1 MRGGGG
7 CRRPQ
12 GHEGM
17 RGMAA
22 PGAPTPRSHLGG
34 GVCMQRAGAGG
45 RTAAGA
51 QTIAGG
57 GGGGGGGRHGEGQ
70 QSAQRGV
77 GGRRKGCSQPLFFF
91 FSSLRAAALTAAVP
105 VAAAAAVLHLAW
117 EGNRERKR
125 DPARGTRA
133 AGVGGGRGRKLGNLR
148 LRPTP
153 VGRGRHHG
161 CAPCRDRS
169 LLAAAEWGVR
179 GPSRR
184 SPRARRGL
192 GVGLCHSFIFSCFR
206 LPTSRA
212 TPAAAAWLR
221 AGRAE
226 GRRRRLLGIGPTRGE
241 GAGLLCSSAVP
252 AALTARTGMGDAVWM
267 GPWAAWSGGRQ
278 PCPQQ
283 GVGDYHL

>member
-1 MRGGGG
+1 
-7 CRRPQ
+7 
-12 GHEGM
+12 
-17 RGMAA
+17 
-22 PGAPTPRSHLGG
+22 
-34 GVCMQRAGAGG
+34 MQRAGAGG

-51 QTIAGG
+51 QTIA
-57 GGGGGGGRHGEGQ
+57 GGGGGRHGEGQ

-91 FSSLRAAALTAAVP
+91 FLLSPSGCANRGGAGGRSSCRPPSCLGGEP
-105 VAAAAAVLHLAW
+105 G
-117 EGNRERKR
+117 EE
-125 DPARGTRA
+125 ARPRPRNKG
-133 AGVGGGRGRKLGNLR
+133 GGGGGGRGRKLGNLR
-148 LRPTP
+148 LRPAP

-192 GVGLCHSFIFSCFR
+192 GVGLCHSFIFSRFR